1 MGVECNEERVGV
13 ESLAMDARS
22 GSLLEDDGSLAFVKK
37 SSLRQTIESMD
48 VFQTVPQNLW
58 LKTERDG
65 QLVSCL
71 WSLASGNRSHDDGLR
86 TIKTATVE
94 INGDGF
100 VASGDTFQNVAG
112 PEKKQAVALLTKAN
126 YVAFYKSVFQRCNI
140 FARKPLEGQS
150 NTVTAEG
157 RNVSTTPGGFVIQ
170 NCMIRATSELIASE
184 YPVETYL
191 GVSILEDGWS
201 MITEA
206 RAYAEYDNRVLK
218 FINGDT
224 WIPPT
229 GAPYNPNLDDD
240 AWIPVTVSPYDANI
254 IN

>member
-1 MGVECNEERVGV
+1 MVHNAKTPGAQVRLEAKNGPA
-13 ESLAMDARS
+13 SK
-22 GSLLEDDGSLAFVKK
+22 LLESKMVQEILPPLLKEYHMLQATVLADF
-37 SSLRQTIESMD
+37 ESNM
-48 VFQTVPQNLW
+48 
-58 LKTERDG
+58 
-65 QLVSCL
+65 
-71 WSLASGNRSHDDGLR
+71 SHDDGLR

-112 PEKKQAVALLTKAN
+112 PEKKQAVALECEIYGTVDFIFGDAT
-126 YVAFYKSVFQRCNI
+126 AVFQRCNI

-206 RAYAEYDNRVLK
+206 RAYAEYDNRGPVLK